1 MRSGVESS
9 PERQADGVERVHVW
23 AVLLVQAEAYELQR
37 GALLA
42 QHEVAVCAGG
52 RRGELEHRREVVGQL
67 VDLPR
72 NCVGMSERDPHG
84 YYYEKQDAEEQDQ
97 DRAGAARRGARGSR
111 VGDRARRGP
120 PRPCRRSW
128 SMRLSTALLAA
139 GGSVQALGVPSD
151 RRISNEVI
159 DELLAGASTEEEI
172 AGPGGLLAELT
183 KRLVERAMEVE
194 LTDHVG
200 YEPHLEPPG
209 GAENT
214 RNGTT
219 PKTLITEHGKVPI
232 DAPRDRDGSFE
243 PKIVRKRQ
251 RRFVGFDEKILALYS
266 RGLSTRDIEAHLEE
280 IYGVKVGRDLIS
292 RVTDAVMDD
301 VREWGKRPLEDI
313 YPIVF
318 LDCMVLKIRE
328 GGTVQRRA
336 LYLALGVTLDG
347 DRDVLGMWFQETE
360 GAKFWMQVLTDLKQR
375 GVRDILIACVD
386 GLTGFPEAIEAIF
399 PKTTVQTCI
408 VHLIRNSLKYVPR
421 REREQVARDLKPI
434 YTAKDADQAHAEL
447 EAFDEK
453 WGARFPVITQAW
465 LNAWEHVIP
474 FLAFPDEVRRVIYT
488 TNAIEALNR
497 QLRKA
502 IKTKGSFPNE
512 DAARKL
518 VYLALQNA
526 VPQWTRT
533 RNWTTALLAFKI
545 HFGDRVPDTA
555 N

>member
-1 MRSGVESS
+1 MPTNTKSRTERRVVVDHDLGFASALDSDERSE
-9 PERQADGVERVHVW
+9 
-23 AVLLVQAEAYELQR
+23 EL
-37 GALLA
+37 A
-42 QHEVAVCAGG
+42 
-52 RRGELEHRREVVGQL
+52 
-67 VDLPR
+67 
-72 NCVGMSERDPHG
+72 N
-84 YYYEKQDAEEQDQ
+84 
-97 DRAGAARRGARGSR
+97 AGAARPPAGVEDA
-111 VGDRARRGP
+111 VDRAVRRRGV
-120 PRPCRRSW
+120 R
-128 SMRLSTALLAA
+128 
-139 GGSVQALGVPSD
+139 QALSMPSD
-151 RRISNEVI
+151 RRISDELL
-159 DELLAGASTEEEI
+159 DELLAGASSEEEI
-172 AGPGGLLAELT
+172 AGPGGLLGELT

-200 YEPHLEPPG
+200 YEPHQEPAG
-209 GAENT
+209 GAENQ
-214 RNGTT
+214 RNGTSS
-219 PKTLITEHGKVPI
+219 KMLITEHGQVRI

-251 RRFVGFDEKILALYS
+251 RRFVGFDDKILALYS
-266 RGLSTRDIEAHLEE
+266 RGLSTRDICAHLEE
-280 IYGVKVGRDLIS
+280 IYGVQVSRDLIS
-292 RVTDAVMDD
+292 KVTDGVMDD
-301 VREWGKRPLEDI
+301 VREWGKRPLEDV

-328 GGTVQRRA
+328 GGAVQRRA
-336 LYLALGVTLDG
+336 LYLALGVTLEG

-360 GAKFWMQVLTDLKQR
+360 GAKFWMQVLNDLKTR

-408 VHLIRNSLKYVPR
+408 VHLIRASLKYVPR

-434 YTAKDADQAHAEL
+434 YTAKDAEQAQAEL

-453 WGARFPVITQAW
+453 WGQRFPVITQGW

-474 FLAFPDEVRRVIYT
+474 FLAFPEEVRRVIYT

-502 IKTKGSFPNE
+502 IKTKGSFPTE
-512 DAARKL
+512 DSARKL
-518 VYLALQNA
+518 VYLCLQNA
-526 VPQWTRT
+526 TPQWTRT

-545 HFGDRVPDTA
+545 HFGDRVPDA

>member
-1 MRSGVESS
+1 MPTTTRSRTEKTTELEHAPGLEGLGAGFA
-9 PERQADGVERVHVW
+9 PGLPGDETGELVERVG
-23 AVLLVQAEAYELQR
+23 L
-37 GALLA
+37 GA
-42 QHEVAVCAGG
+42 
-52 RRGELEHRREVVGQL
+52 GQ
-67 VDLPR
+67 P
-72 NCVGMSERDPHG
+72 
-84 YYYEKQDAEEQDQ
+84 
-97 DRAGAARRGARGSR
+97 RRGAPAADPPPLPAGAVDEALER
-111 VGDRARRGP
+111 VADRRRL
-120 PRPCRRSW
+120 R
-128 SMRLSTALLAA
+128 
-139 GGSVQALGVPSD
+139 QALGMPSD
-151 RRISNEVI
+151 KRISNELI

-200 YEPHLEPPG
+200 YEPHQEPPG
-209 GAENT
+209 GAGNT

-219 PKTLITEHGKVPI
+219 PKSLITEHGKVQV

-251 RRFVGFDEKILALYS
+251 RRFQGFDEKILALYS

-292 RVTDAVMDD
+292 RVTDGVMDD
-301 VREWGKRPLEDI
+301 VRDWAKRPLEDI

-318 LDCMVLKIRE
+318 LDCMVIKVRE
-328 GGTVQRRA
+328 SGSVQRRA

-360 GAKFWMQVLTDLKQR
+360 GAKFWMQVLADLKQR
-375 GVRDILIACVD
+375 GVQDILICCVD
-386 GLTGFPEAIEAIF
+386 GLKGFPEAIEAIF

-434 YTAKDADQAHAEL
+434 YTAVDADQAQAEL
-447 EAFDEK
+447 ETFDEK
-453 WGARFPVITQAW
+453 WGQRFPVITQAW
-465 LNAWEHVIP
+465 LNAWEYVTP
-474 FLAFPDEVRRVIYT
+474 FLAFPPEVRRVIYT

-502 IKTKGSFPNE
+502 IKTKGHFPNE

-526 VPQWTRT
+526 TPQWTRT
-533 RNWTTALLAFKI
+533 RNWTAALLAFKI
-545 HFGDRVPDTA
+545 HFGERVPDTA
-555 N
+555 G

>member
-1 MRSGVESS
+1 MPTTTQDRMESQGLMFPAVGERREPVGRAERTAGGVPAAVARAAGRGRELPS
-9 PERQADGVERVHVW
+9 ELVWEALDRGAGRRRIRQA
-23 AVLLVQAEAYELQR
+23 
-37 GALLA
+37 
-42 QHEVAVCAGG
+42 
-52 RRGELEHRREVVGQL
+52 
-67 VDLPR
+67 
-72 NCVGMSERDPHG
+72 
-84 YYYEKQDAEEQDQ
+84 
-97 DRAGAARRGARGSR
+97 
-111 VGDRARRGP
+111 
-120 PRPCRRSW
+120 
-128 SMRLSTALLAA
+128 LS
-139 GGSVQALGVPSD
+139 VPSD
-151 RRISNEVI
+151 RRISDELI

-172 AGPGGLLAELT
+172 AGPGGLLADLT

-200 YEPHLEPPG
+200 YEPHQEPAG
-209 GAENT
+209 GAENQ
-214 RNGTT
+214 RNGTS
-219 PKTLITEHGKVPI
+219 PKTLITEHGEVQI
-232 DAPRDRDGSFE
+232 DAPRDRSGSFS
-243 PKIVRKRQ
+243 PKIVKKRQ

-266 RGLSTRDIEAHLEE
+266 RGLSTRDISAHLAE
-280 IYGVKVGRDLIS
+280 IYGVQVSRDLIS
-292 RVTDAVMDD
+292 KVTDGVMDD
-301 VREWGKRPLEDI
+301 VREWAKRPLEDV

-328 GGTVQRRA
+328 GATVQRRA

-347 DRDVLGMWFQETE
+347 ERDVLGMWFQDTE
-360 GAKFWMQVLTDLKQR
+360 GAKFWMQVLNDLKTR
-375 GVRDILIACVD
+375 GVQDILIACVD

-399 PKTTVQTCI
+399 PKTTIQTCV
-408 VHLIRNSLKYVPR
+408 VHLIRASLKYVPR
-421 REREQVARDLKPI
+421 REREQVARALKPI
-434 YTAKDADQAHAEL
+434 YTAKDADQAHTEL

-453 WGARFPVITQAW
+453 WGKRFPPITQAW
-465 LNAWEHVIP
+465 LDAWEHVTP
-474 FLAFPDEVRRVIYT
+474 FLAFPAEVRRVIYT

-545 HFGDRVPDTA
+545 HFGDRIPDTT

>member
-1 MRSGVESS
+1 L
-9 PERQADGVERVHVW
+9 ERDLG
-23 AVLLVQAEAYELQR
+23 
-37 GALLA
+37 
-42 QHEVAVCAGG
+42 
-52 RRGELEHRREVVGQL
+52 LEGL
-67 VDLPR
+67 GLGIAPGLPGDDR
-72 NCVGMSERDPHG
+72 SER
-84 YYYEKQDAEEQDQ
+84 E
-97 DRAGAARRGARGSR
+97 RAVIVAGQPRRGAPAADPSLPAGLVDDA
-111 VGDRARRGP
+111 VGRAADRRRL
-120 PRPCRRSW
+120 R
-128 SMRLSTALLAA
+128 
-139 GGSVQALGVPSD
+139 QALGMPSD
-151 RRISNEVI
+151 RRISNELI
-159 DELLAGASTEEEI
+159 DELLSGASTEEEI

-200 YEPHLEPPG
+200 YEPHQEPPG
-209 GAENT
+209 GGGNT

-219 PKTLITEHGKVPI
+219 PKTLVTEHGKVQI
-232 DAPRDRDGSFE
+232 DAPRDRDGSFQ

-251 RRFVGFDEKILALYS
+251 RRFQGFDDKILALYS
-266 RGLSTRDIEAHLEE
+266 RGLSTRDIEAHLQE

-301 VREWGKRPLEDI
+301 AREWAKRPLEDI

-318 LDCMVLKIRE
+318 LDCMVLKIRD
-328 GGTVQRRA
+328 GGSVQRRA

-360 GAKFWMQVLTDLKQR
+360 GAKFWMQVLAELKQR
-375 GVRDILIACVD
+375 GVRDILICCVD
-386 GLTGFPEAIEAIF
+386 GLTGFPDAIEAIF

-408 VHLIRNSLKYVPR
+408 VHLIRSSLKYVPR

-434 YTAKDADQAHAEL
+434 YTAVDADQAHAEL

-453 WGARFPVITQAW
+453 WGQRFPVITQAW

-474 FLAFPDEVRRVIYT
+474 FLAFPPEVRRVIYT

-533 RNWTTALLAFKI
+533 RNWTVALLAFKI

-555 N
+555 T